1 MGGKGGFTF
10 LLVQTF
16 LVNTIPV
23 VFLDENSQREDVDN
37 PSKTFF
43 ILQTTMINSITNLNE
58 NLEIYIELGTA
69 RLRSKEEVSF
79 ESLPKE
85 KLEEHNTLISEKAD

>member
-58 NLEIYIELGTA
+58 VLEVYIDSGTA

-79 ESLPKE
+79 QSLPKE
-85 KLEEHNTLISEKAD
+85 KLKEHNILIPEKAD

>member
-1 MGGKGGFTF
+1 M
-10 LLVQTF
+10 
-16 LVNTIPV
+16 NTIPA

-58 NLEIYIELGTA
+58 VLEVYIDSGTA

-79 ESLPKE
+79 QSLPKE
-85 KLEEHNTLISEKAD
+85 KLKEHNILIPEKAD

>member
-58 NLEIYIELGTA
+58 VLEVYIDSGTA